1 MDLSSLCLTL
11 LISEHDDRTDR
22 LAFVHQIEALVDFLQ
37 LEDMGDHRIDLDL
50 SVHVPVNDLRHIG
63 AATRAAERGAFP
75 HAAGHKLERT
85 GRDFLSGF
93 GDADDD
99 GNAPATMA
107 AFQRLAHPG
116 GFAGVVEHVVGAL
129 LRSDEMGHAALPAPF
144 LLAIVD
150 VDADELVG
158 SNHLRTLDDVEPD
171 AA

>member
-11 LISEHDDRTDR
+11 LISEYDDRTDR

-75 HAAGHKLERT
+75 HAAGHKLERP

-93 GDADDD
+93 RHPDYHGDS
-99 GNAPATMA
+99 PAAMA
-107 AFQRLAHPG
+107 RLKR
-116 GFAGVVEHVVGAL
+116 L
-129 LRSDEMGHAALPAPF
+129 
-144 LLAIVD
+144 
-150 VDADELVG
+150 
-158 SNHLRTLDDVEPD
+158 T
-171 AA
+171 